1 MKEEQA
7 GVPRVGTVLRKELV
21 AGARTP
27 GWTGWGAGC
36 SRWGTSPMVDDT
48 QRRGARSRRWR
59 GLGSLGR
66 AVVGS
71 LGKVGNQRRCLHGG
85 RSLMGEGIYGA
96 VVLVDFDKMVMQDGK
111 TVDIVC

>member
-1 MKEEQA
+1 
-7 GVPRVGTVLRKELV
+7 
-21 AGARTP
+21 
-27 GWTGWGAGC
+27 
-36 SRWGTSPMVDDT
+36 MVEDT
-48 QRRGARSRRWR
+48 QRRGARNRRWL

-71 LGKVGNQRRCLHGG
+71 LAKVGNQRRCLQGG

>member
-7 GVPRVGTVLRKELV
+7 GAPRVGTVLRKELV
-21 AGARTP
+21 AGARTR
-27 GWTGWGAGC
+27 GWTGLRAGC
-36 SRWGTSPMVDDT
+36 SRWGRSPMVDDT
-48 QRRGARSRRWR
+48 QRRGARSRRWL

-66 AVVGS
+66 AVVGI
-71 LGKVGNQRRCLHGG
+71 LGKVGNQRRCLQGG

-96 VVLVDFDKMVMQDGK
+96 VVLADFDKMVMQDGK